1 MPSETSRPSLLVV
14 THGIDVV
21 DVQDYARLL
30 SPATKPHLKTTFTAQ
45 ELEECEDNERTA
57 QRLAGRFAVKEA
69 VLKALGL
76 PFGDGVAF
84 VDIETVTTE
93 TGAPS
98 VVTHRKVSERAL
110 ELGVQGWLVSTS
122 HTSAVAV
129 ASVIGVRRAAAS

>member
-1 MPSETSRPSLLVV
+1 MPSESFRPSLLVV
-14 THGIDVV
+14 AHGIDVV

-30 SPATKPHLKTTFTAQ
+30 NPAMRPHLKATFTAQ
-45 ELEECEDNERTA
+45 ELEECEANERTA

-76 PFGDGVAF
+76 PFGEGVAF
-84 VDIETVTTE
+84 VDIETVITE

-98 VVTHRKVSERAL
+98 VVTHRRVRERAL

-129 ASVIGVRRAAAS
+129 ASVIGVRPAAAS